1 MKQFSIFFAVILAAF
16 LFINENGFAQN
27 QDPPLLIC
35 SFNQVHGGDVGKV
48 NKMIDSVFAPL
59 LNELVNEGFILSW
72 GQFNH
77 AWGDEWNVNIF
88 YTAKD
93 MASFEKF
100 WDEYVSRG
108 SNRHPGAFME
118 TTKHFKAHKDNIYV
132 LRHRYSK

>member
-1 MKQFSIFFAVILAAF
+1 MKCFSIFFAIIISAF
-16 LFINENGFAQN
+16 LFFGESNFAQN
-27 QDPPLLIC
+27 QAPPLLIC
-35 SFNQVHGGDVGKV
+35 SFNQVGLTDVGKV
-48 NKMIDSVFAPL
+48 NKMIDSVFAPI

-108 SNRHPGAFME
+108 SNRHPGAFAE
-118 TTKHFKAHKDNIYV
+118 TTKHFRAHKDNIYV
-132 LRHRYSK
+132 MRHLYSK